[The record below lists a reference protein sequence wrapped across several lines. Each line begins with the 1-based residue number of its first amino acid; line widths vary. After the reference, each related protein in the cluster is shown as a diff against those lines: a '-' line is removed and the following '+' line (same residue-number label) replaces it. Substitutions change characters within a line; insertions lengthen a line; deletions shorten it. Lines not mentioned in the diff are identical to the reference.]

1 MPRRLLWLPVGVVLT
16 FLFCVPSAA
25 RSAGGHDKSHP
36 HHLGLLAGWA
46 TESKEGRDDEN
57 GFALGLEYEY
67 RFHEKWG
74 VGAVL
79 EALGQ
84 DTVRNWLLVFPVSL
98 HPGGNWRLVAGPG
111 IESTPKKDKFA
122 FRFGVGY
129 HIGIGGNW
137 SLNPEAFLDLIETGE
152 NTWVLG
158 LALGYAF

>member
-1 MPRRLLWLPVGVVLT
+1 MS
-16 FLFCVPSAA
+16 F
-25 RSAGGHDKSHP
+25 
-36 HHLGLLAGWA
+36 
-46 TESKEGRDDEN
+46 
-57 GFALGLEYEY
+57 
-67 RFHEKWG
+67 
-74 VGAVL
+74 
-79 EALGQ
+79 
-84 DTVRNWLLVFPVSL
+84 
-98 HPGGNWRLVAGPG
+98 HPGGNWRLIAGPG